1 MLTIEYFSHLPAFSM
16 SGHAKEAPRGADIVC
31 AGASALLY
39 TLIKYLDKLEDEFE
53 PEVFEYNG
61 RINICLD
68 PPVSLMHDA
77 RLLFEAFATGF
88 EMLSKDYPNNVKYI
102 KDPPFSHCE
111 KRNDKAIRTLK
122 KENIIW
128 MKLLKKP

>member
-1 MLTIEYFSHLPAFSM
+1 MLTIEYFDYLPAFSFR
-16 SGHAKEAPRGADIVC
+16 GHANSGPKGKDLVC
-31 AGASALLY
+31 AGASALFF

-53 PEVFEYNG
+53 PEVYEYNG

-88 EMLSKDYPNNVKYI
+88 EMLAHDFPDNVRFVKN
-102 KDPPFSHCE
+102 PP
-111 KRNDKAIRTLK
+111 
-122 KENIIW
+122 KEAEN
-128 MKLLKKP
+128 

>member
-1 MLTIEYFSHLPAFSM
+1 M

-61 RINICLD
+61 RIQYNL
-68 PPVSLMHDA
+68 SA
-77 RLLFEAFATGF
+77 RLYRYMPDALGIFRDFATGF
-88 EMLSKDYPNNVKYI
+88 EFARQMT
-102 KDPPFSHCE
+102 
-111 KRNDKAIRTLK
+111 IR
-122 KENIIW
+122 I
-128 MKLLKKP
+128 M

>member
-1 MLTIEYFSHLPAFSM
+1 MLTIEYFSHLPAFSI

-61 RINICLD
+61 RINICLN
-68 PPVSLMHDA
+68 PPVSIMHDA
-77 RLLFEAFATGF
+77 KLLFEAFATGF
-88 EMLSKDYPNNVKYI
+88 EMLAHDFPDNVRFVKN
-102 KDPPFSHCE
+102 PP
-111 KRNDKAIRTLK
+111 
-122 KENIIW
+122 KEADN
-128 MKLLKKP
+128 

>member
-1 MLTIEYFSHLPAFSM
+1 MFTIEYFSHLPAFSI

-39 TLIKYLDKLEDEFE
+39 TLIKYLDRLEDEFE

-88 EMLSKDYPNNVKYI
+88 EMLSKDYPDNVKFI

-122 KENIIW
+122 KENSIW
-128 MKLLKKP
+128 MK

>member
-1 MLTIEYFSHLPAFSM
+1 MLTIEYFSHLPAFSI

-88 EMLSKDYPNNVKYI
+88 EMLSKDYPDNVKFI
-102 KDPPFSHCE
+102 KDPPLSHCE
-111 KRNDKAIRTLK
+111 NRNDKAIRTLK
-122 KENIIW
+122 KENSIW
-128 MKLLKKP
+128 MK

>member
-1 MLTIEYFSHLPAFSM
+1 MLTVEYFSTLPAFSM

-61 RINICLD
+61 RINICID

-77 RLLFEAFATGF
+77 KLLFRAFATGF
-88 EMLSKDYPNNVKYI
+88 EMLAKDFPDNVRFL
-102 KDPPFSHCE
+102 KDPP
-111 KRNDKAIRTLK
+111 
-122 KENIIW
+122 KEADN
-128 MKLLKKP
+128 